1 MHAADWALLGIEP
14 TADLVAIKKAYAA
27 RLKVTR
33 PDDDAQAYQAL
44 RDAYER
50 VQRWAAAPPAAPLR
64 PAAVVLTVPTA
75 APAPATAAAVPAAL
89 PLPPASDLVERA
101 EALWQQ
107 GGNAGLQAGWPELL
121 AQLQARPLMQ
131 RDDDALLFA
140 QWLVASVSL
149 PAAVCRSL
157 QRHFDWQHNYRLAH
171 VLGDEL
177 TEAVLERLDGLEDE
191 VPEPPSRHP
200 LAQLLALWRTPGG
213 RGRALWIAARG
224 RPGWLRQLSL
234 AGEGRKPRLDKRQHR
249 SLHGLLALA
258 ALPRIVLLMAAVAPM
273 ELAFGGKPG
282 VLFALVAVLLFPL
295 HLLALGA
302 LWLAGAALVWDLS
315 LLAGGGSDVQAWRVQ
330 PARLAL
336 AAAALAAA
344 IALAAWP
351 AEGRAAEIA
360 RGLGLMAL
368 GASVLVVRWTQSV
381 ERSPAVVACF
391 ITAWALCDWA
401 LATLMN
407 PVGPAAAAALWTLLG
422 SAAHEE
428 RGPFSQRVRALTWP
442 VSRTLACADRWGW
455 RFIYWPSAT
464 VALLAVFGHYADR
477 PPALALALAALWAAW
492 TTALFI
498 AQSRLDKAALAAVS
512 KDSA

>member
-50 VQRWAAAPPAAPLR
+50 VQRWAVTPLATPPR
-64 PAAVVLTVPTA
+64 PTAVVLTVPTVP
-75 APAPATAAAVPAAL
+75 PAPWTTAPTPSV
-89 PLPPASDLVERA
+89 PPASDLVEQA

-107 GGNAGLQAGWPELL
+107 GGNAGLQATWPKVL
-121 AQLQARPLMQ
+121 AQLQARPLTQ
-131 RDDDALLFA
+131 RDEDALLFA
-140 QWLVASVSL
+140 QWLVASVGL

-157 QRHFDWQHNYRLAH
+157 QRHFDWQHNYRVAH

-177 TEAVLERLDGLEDE
+177 VEAVLERLDDLEDE
-191 VPEPPSRHP
+191 ARQPPPRHP
-200 LAQLLALWRTPGG
+200 LALLLALWRTPD
-213 RGRALWIAARG
+213 RRSHALGIAVCG

-234 AGEGRKPRLDKRQHR
+234 AGEGRKPRLDKRQRR
-249 SLHGLLALA
+249 SLHGLMALA
-258 ALPRIVLLMAAVAPM
+258 ALPRVLLLMAALAPAG
-273 ELAFGGKPG
+273 LALGGMPG
-282 VLFALVAVLLFPL
+282 AVLASLAVLLFPL
-295 HLLALGA
+295 HLLAQGA
-302 LWLAGAALVWDLS
+302 LWLAGSVLVWDLS

-336 AAAALAAA
+336 AAAALVAA

-351 AEGRAAEIA
+351 AEGRAAEITQ
-360 RGLGLMAL
+360 GLGLMAL
-368 GASVLVVRWTQSV
+368 GASVLVVRWTQST

-391 ITAWALCDWA
+391 IAAWTLSDWA
-401 LATLMN
+401 LGALMN

-422 SAAHEE
+422 TAAHED
-428 RGPFSQRVRALTWP
+428 RAPFARWIQLLTWP
-442 VSRTLACADRWGW
+442 ASRTLACADCWSW
-455 RFIYWPSAT
+455 RFIYWPSAA
-464 VALLAVFGHYADR
+464 VALLALGGHHAER
-477 PPALALALAALWAAW
+477 PPAVALALAALWAAW

-498 AQSRLDKAALAAVS
+498 IQARLDRAAQAALS
-512 KDSA
+512 KDLC